1 MCIFKPTCLTLPSAR
16 ACPRTC
22 FCACQSVSW
31 GKIICSA
38 LSGSPRG
45 LLGCWALL
53 EPACREADMTAVLEN
68 EAKRTITP
76 SASIFILQD
85 DVSTSVVYM
94 KWRTHIAQL
103 NSKGSQFGLRILVYS
118 PCNQEQ
124 ENCVKFFMQSTNLI
138 IHEEKTLHYIISAN
152 WNEKQKTKTFNFIIF
167 WGE

>member
-1 MCIFKPTCLTLPSAR
+1 MIRIYVLDLSGCGLHNSDAALHWSDWTENGGSPCWAPSYKLAKDNKEDEPSCGCVNLSRALLMCIFKPTCLTLPSAR

-31 GKIICSA
+31 GKIISSA

-45 LLGCWALL
+45 LLVCWALL

-94 KWRTHIAQL
+94 KWRTP
-103 NSKGSQFGLRILVYS
+103 SQ
-118 PCNQEQ
+118 N
-124 ENCVKFFMQSTNLI
+124 
-138 IHEEKTLHYIISAN
+138 
-152 WNEKQKTKTFNFIIF
+152 
-167 WGE
+167 